1 MNWEVPRRCALLLLG
16 ALSSGCCTGGDALSI
31 AAVEL
36 TLLDPITGGNVCDAV
51 VVAEDWVRRPRPPV
65 GADMKRTARSALWV
79 CAALAILLAVW
90 VYSRLPA
97 AGDVRPT
104 GSSSPAS
111 TVRLVPAPSPA
122 QATPQM
128 DIVPHTGNAAA
139 DRIGE
144 LVLGGYLCWEGLPP
158 KMNVALTAMGEHDR
172 RAGTPRE
179 RTPFDGM
186 RDRWWF
192 RACVAVSPTPDLP
205 APPEEGAEA
214 GAPD

>member
-104 GSSSPAS
+104 GVPVPAS

-139 DRIGE
+139 D
-144 LVLGGYLCWEGLPP
+144 
-158 KMNVALTAMGEHDR
+158 VADR
-172 RAGTPRE
+172 SKASAASFMDISVTDERNSAGWGPSCRSAQSR
-179 RTPFDGM
+179 RTRG
-186 RDRWWF
+186 
-192 RACVAVSPTPDLP
+192 
-205 APPEEGAEA
+205 
-214 GAPD
+214 